1 MLISLAC
8 FSPLCH
14 SCCLPALSGL
24 TRAYRWQL
32 GLIDGK
38 LADADCVEEAR
49 PRQHVAMLCMCAV
62 TNFSVEDLFHA
73 GQTHASETL
82 PSKKPNLFTE
92 WSPENMVFA
101 NQQITHGSI
110 KSWSSSHS
118 SHSRRLVFMQA
129 VLWQVVDVTLKELRK
144 QYFADLDS
152 FWDARNI
159 YQAQLQVLQ
168 VLHRHDCLHELLF
181 SKSCCYACCN
191 AHVCWPFVMTSALC
205 YAKSLTVQV
214 LYIADVLCQG
224 WTISPIC

>member
-1 MLISLAC
+1 
-8 FSPLCH
+8 
-14 SCCLPALSGL
+14 
-24 TRAYRWQL
+24 
-32 GLIDGK
+32 
-38 LADADCVEEAR
+38 
-49 PRQHVAMLCMCAV
+49 
-62 TNFSVEDLFHA
+62 
-73 GQTHASETL
+73 
-82 PSKKPNLFTE
+82 
-92 WSPENMVFA
+92 
-101 NQQITHGSI
+101 
-110 KSWSSSHS
+110 
-118 SHSRRLVFMQA
+118 MQA

-181 SKSCCYACCN
+181 SKLCCYACCN